1 MQLLIHRIHQHLFN
15 EQLSDRLELITLYLA
30 SIGFLV
36 HLGFVYAQ
44 QFGFIQVPQDLSGLL
59 ASPISAIY
67 TPFSIILGFEVY
79 LLIYHLPRSF
89 SVSIAKQYEIISLIL
104 IRRVFKDIS
113 KLDFEHIDIFAAEH
127 LQLLYDIVA
136 FLIIFFL
143 LFVFRYL
150 LAHRKKSTELNNLRT
165 YITIKK
171 ALCILIF
178 PVLIGMSLFSFSGWI
193 QEVYHYGSGSL
204 VDLSNFNRIFYH
216 DFFAALIIIDVL
228 ILLASFRYTNRY
240 SLLIRNTGFVITT
253 ILIRLSFSTKELQ
266 SLILIVSGV
275 LIGVIILYLYT
286 LYEKVDEVTM
296 KRGQLEEI

>member
-1 MQLLIHRIHQHLFN
+1 
-15 EQLSDRLELITLYLA
+15 
-30 SIGFLV
+30 
-36 HLGFVYAQ
+36 
-44 QFGFIQVPQDLSGLL
+44 
-59 ASPISAIY
+59 
-67 TPFSIILGFEVY
+67 
-79 LLIYHLPRSF
+79 
-89 SVSIAKQYEIISLIL
+89 
-104 IRRVFKDIS
+104 VFKDIS

-143 LFVFRYL
+143 LFAFRYM
-150 LAHRKKSTELNNLRT
+150 LAHRKKSTQLQNLRN

-171 ALCILIF
+171 TLCILIF

-253 ILIRLSFSTKELQ
+253 ILIRLSFSAKELQ

-286 LYEKVDEVTM
+286 LYENIDEHTLNQS
-296 KRGQLEEI
+296 QLEEI

>member
-1 MQLLIHRIHQHLFN
+1 MKLLIHRIHKQLFN
-15 EQLSDRLELITLYLA
+15 KKLSDQLELVTLYLA

-36 HLGFVYAQ
+36 HLGLVYAQ

-113 KLDFEHIDIFAAEH
+113 KLDFEHIDIFAAQH
-127 LQLLYDIVA
+127 LQLLYDIIA

-143 LFVFRYL
+143 LFIFRYL
-150 LAHRKKSTELNNLRT
+150 LTHRKKSTELQNLRN

-171 ALCILIF
+171 TLCVLIF

-193 QEVYHYGSGSL
+193 QEVYYYGSGSL

-275 LIGVIILYLYT
+275 LIGVIILYFYT
-286 LYEKVDEVTM
+286 LYENIDELTH
-296 KRGQLEEI
+296 KQSQLEEI